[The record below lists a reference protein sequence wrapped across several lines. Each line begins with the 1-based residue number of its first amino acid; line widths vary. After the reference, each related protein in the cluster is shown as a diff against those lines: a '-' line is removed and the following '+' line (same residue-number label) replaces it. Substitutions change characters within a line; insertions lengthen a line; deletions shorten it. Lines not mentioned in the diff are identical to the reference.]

1 MPLVPP
7 VLDSRTFQQLVARA
21 LQRIPHYTPEWT
33 DFNPSD
39 PGVTLIDLFAWL
51 TELMFYQ
58 LNRVPDLNF
67 IKFLQLIGLELR
79 PAQPAV
85 ADLTFTPQPNA
96 NVASVPLGTQVGGQP
111 PGGGQQVVFETQEG
125 LDLIRL
131 PLTDVRAFDG
141 TAYADVTDANGPAG
155 PTYRP
160 FGWVPQVGS
169 ALYLGFSQTDPPTT
183 GPLFPRDMRFRL
195 FRSAGTQTGQ
205 AQSSAGAESPPTP
218 PVQLVWE
225 YRPSATRWNRLNVLR
240 DETAAFTLG
249 GYILVQGPA
258 DPVPTTDADL
268 QGDRIWLRVRLAAG
282 AYPSRTPPEIDA
294 LRPNTVNARQLTT
307 VHDESPG
314 LSDGRPGQVFRLLQQ
329 PVLADSLQVTVA
341 EPEETAPWKLV
352 PDFLSSGP
360 DDKAYT
366 LDPATGEIQF
376 GDGNNGR
383 IPVDG
388 SEVLAVVYQAGGGA
402 AGNAAAGSL
411 TTLLSPAAGIDSVTN
426 EQSAV
431 GGRDQQDLE
440 DLKRQAPAELRR
452 RSRAVT
458 AEDFATLAGEA
469 GSVAR
474 ATAIALA
481 HPDHPGVE
489 VAGAVTVVIVPD
501 ADEVPPIPS
510 DSLIHQVCQ
519 YFQQYRL
526 ITTELFVKGP
536 AYTQVKVHAAV
547 SAHSYAAFDVVSK
560 GVQDA
565 INHYLAPLTRNT
577 PSAAPVPPATSTAAV
592 QAGTPVETPPSEMI
606 GGWDFGRDLH
616 PTSLYRVILDVAD
629 VVSVDSLALT
639 VGTQPWDRVEDPVVL
654 PPDGLFYGL
663 DHDIAVTPEQD
674 R

>member
-7 VLDSRTFQQLVARA
+7 VLDSRTFQQLVDRA

-58 LNRVPDLNF
+58 LNRVPDLNY
-67 IKFLQLIGLELR
+67 IKFLQLIGLELQ

-96 NVASVPLGTQVGGQP
+96 NVAPVGVGTQVGGQP
-111 PGGGQQVVFETQEG
+111 SGGGQQVVFETQEG

-131 PLTDVRAFDG
+131 PLTDVRVFDG
-141 TAYADVTDANGPAG
+141 TSYADVTDANGPG
-155 PTYRP
+155 GTTYRP

-183 GPLFPRDMRFRL
+183 GPLFPQDMRFRL
-195 FRSAGTQTGQ
+195 FRPASTQTGQ
-205 AQSSAGAESPPTP
+205 AQSAAGAESPPAP

-225 YRPSATRWNRLNVLR
+225 YRPTATRWNRLNVLR
-240 DETAAFTLG
+240 DETSAFTLG

-314 LSDGRPGQVFRLLQQ
+314 LSDGRPGQVFRLRQQ

-402 AGNAAAGSL
+402 AGNVAAGAL
-411 TTLLSPAAGIDSVTN
+411 TTLLSPVAGIDSVTN

-452 RSRAVT
+452 RNRAVT

-565 INHYLAPLTRNT
+565 INHYLAPLTRDT
-577 PSAAPVPPATSTAAV
+577 PSAAPVPPATSTATV
-592 QAGTPVETPPSEMI
+592 QAGTPVETPPAEVI

-616 PTSLYRVILDVAD
+616 PTNLYSVILGVPD

-639 VGTQPWDRVEDPVVL
+639 VGTLPWDRLEDPVVL

-663 DHDIAVTPEQD
+663 DHDIAVTPERD

>member
-7 VLDSRTFQQLVARA
+7 VLDSRTFQQLVDRA

-58 LNRVPDLNF
+58 LNRVPDLNY
-67 IKFLQLIGLELR
+67 IKFLQLIGLELQ

-96 NVASVPLGTQVGGQP
+96 NVAPVRVGTQVGGQP
-111 PGGGQQVVFETQEG
+111 SGGGQQVVFETQEG

-131 PLTDVRAFDG
+131 PLTDVRVFDG
-141 TAYADVTDANGPAG
+141 TSYADVTDANGPG
-155 PTYRP
+155 GTTYRP

-183 GPLFPRDMRFRL
+183 GPLFPQDMRFRL
-195 FRSAGTQTGQ
+195 FRPASTQTGQ
-205 AQSSAGAESPPTP
+205 AQSAAGAESPPAP

-225 YRPSATRWNRLNVLR
+225 YRPTATRWNRLNVLR

-314 LSDGRPGQVFRLLQQ
+314 LSDGRPGQVFRLRQQ

-402 AGNAAAGSL
+402 AGNVAAGAL
-411 TTLLSPAAGIDSVTN
+411 TTLLSPVAGIDSVTN

-452 RSRAVT
+452 RNRAVT

-547 SAHSYAAFDVVSK
+547 SAHSYAAFNVVSK

-565 INHYLAPLTRNT
+565 INHYLAPLTRDT
-577 PSAAPVPPATSTAAV
+577 PSAAPVPPATSTATV
-592 QAGTPVETPPSEMI
+592 QAGTPVETPPAEVI

-616 PTSLYRVILDVAD
+616 PTNLYSVILGVPD

-639 VGTQPWDRVEDPVVL
+639 VGTLPWDRLEDPVVL

-663 DHDIAVTPEQD
+663 DHDIAVTPERD

>member
-7 VLDSRTFQQLVARA
+7 VLDSRTFQQLVDRA

-33 DFNPSD
+33 DYNLSD

-58 LNRVPDLNF
+58 LNRVPDLNY
-67 IKFLQLIGLELR
+67 IKFLQLIGLELQ

-85 ADLTFTPQPNA
+85 ADLTFSPQPNA
-96 NVASVPLGTQVGGQP
+96 NVAPVPQGTQVGGQP
-111 PGGGQQVVFETQEG
+111 SGGGQQVVFETQEG

-131 PLTDVRAFDG
+131 ALTDVRVFDG
-141 TAYADVTDANGPAG
+141 AAYADVTDANGTGGA
-155 PTYRP
+155 TYRP

-183 GPLFPRDMRFRL
+183 GTLFPQDMRFCL
-195 FRSAGTQTGQ
+195 FRPASTQTGQ
-205 AQSSAGAESPPTP
+205 AQSAAGAESPATP
-218 PVQLVWE
+218 PVQIAWE
-225 YRPSATRWNRLNVLR
+225 YRPSATRWKRLNVLR
-240 DETAAFTLG
+240 DDTVAFTRG
-249 GYILVQGPA
+249 GYVLVQGPA
-258 DPVPTTDADL
+258 DPILTTEANRE
-268 QGDRIWLRVRLAAG
+268 GERIWLRARLVSG

-294 LRPNTVNARQLTT
+294 LRPNTVSAKQLTT
-307 VHDESPG
+307 VHDESLG
-314 LSDGRPGQVFRLLQQ
+314 LSDGRPSQVFRLRQQ
-329 PVLADSLQVTVA
+329 PVIADSLQITVA
-341 EPEETAPWKLV
+341 EPEETTPWKHV

-388 SEVLAVVYQAGGGA
+388 SEVVAVVYQAGGGA
-402 AGNAAAGSL
+402 AGNVAAGAL
-411 TTLLSPAAGIDSVTN
+411 TTLPSPVAGIASVTN
-426 EQSAV
+426 EQPAV

-440 DLKRQAPAELRR
+440 ALKQQAPAELRR

-458 AEDFATLAGEA
+458 TEDFASLADEA

-510 DSLIHQVCQ
+510 DGLIHEVCQ

-547 SAHSYAAFDVVSK
+547 SAHSYAAFDAVSEQ
-560 GVQDA
+560 VQDA
-565 INHYLAPLTRNT
+565 INHYLAPLTRDT
-577 PSAAPVPPATSTAAV
+577 PSAAPVPPATSATTV
-592 QAGTPVETPPSEMI
+592 QAGTPVETPPAEVI

-616 PTSLYRVILDVAD
+616 PTNLYSVILGVAD

-639 VGTQPWDRVEDPVVL
+639 VGTQPWDQLEEPVAL
-654 PPDGLFYGL
+654 PPDGLFYGV
-663 DHDIAVTPEQD
+663 DHEITVTPEQD
-674 R
+674 L

>member
-7 VLDSRTFQQLVARA
+7 VLDSRTFQQLVDRA

-58 LNRVPDLNF
+58 LNRVPDLNY
-67 IKFLQLIGLELR
+67 IKFLQLIGLELQ

-96 NVASVPLGTQVGGQP
+96 NVAPVLVGTQVGGQP
-111 PGGGQQVVFETQEG
+111 SGGGQQVVFETQEG

-131 PLTDVRAFDG
+131 PLTDVRVFDG
-141 TAYADVTDANGPAG
+141 TSYADVTHANGPG
-155 PTYRP
+155 GTTYRP

-169 ALYLGFSQTDPPTT
+169 ALYLGFHQTDPPTT
-183 GPLFPRDMRFRL
+183 GTLFPQDMRFRL

-205 AQSSAGAESPPTP
+205 AQSSAGAESPPAP

-225 YRPSATRWNRLNVLR
+225 YRPSPTRWNRLNVLR

-314 LSDGRPGQVFRLLQQ
+314 LSDGRPGQVFRLRQQ

-402 AGNAAAGSL
+402 AGNVAAGAL
-411 TTLLSPAAGIDSVTN
+411 TTLLSPVAGIDSVTN

-452 RSRAVT
+452 RNRAVT

-565 INHYLAPLTRNT
+565 INHYLAPLTRDT
-577 PSAAPVPPATSTAAV
+577 PSAAPVPSATSTATV
-592 QAGTPVETPPSEMI
+592 QAGTPVETPPAEVI

-616 PTSLYRVILDVAD
+616 PTNLYSVILGVPD

-639 VGTQPWDRVEDPVVL
+639 VGTLPWDRLEDPVVL

-663 DHDIAVTPEQD
+663 DHDIAVTPERD

>member
-7 VLDSRTFQQLVARA
+7 VLDSRTFQQLVDRA

-58 LNRVPDLNF
+58 LNRVPDLNY

-96 NVASVPLGTQVGGQP
+96 NVAPVPEGTQVGGQP
-111 PGGGQQVVFETQEG
+111 PGGGQQVVFETEEG

-131 PLTDVRAFDG
+131 PLTDVRVFDG
-141 TAYADVTDANGPAG
+141 AAYADVTDANGPGGA
-155 PTYRP
+155 TYRP
-160 FGWVPQVGS
+160 FGWVPQAGS

-183 GPLFPRDMRFRL
+183 GPLFPQDMRLRL

-205 AQSSAGAESPPTP
+205 AQSAAGAESPPTP

-240 DETAAFTLG
+240 DETAAFTRG

-258 DPVPTTDADL
+258 DPVLTTEANRE
-268 QGDRIWLRVRLAAG
+268 GDRIWLRVRLASG
-282 AYPSRTPPEIDA
+282 TYPSRTPPEIDA
-294 LRPNTVNARQLTT
+294 LRPNTVNAVQLTT
-307 VHDESPG
+307 VHDESLG
-314 LSDGRPGQVFRLLQQ
+314 LSDGRPGQVFRLRQQ

-341 EPEETAPWKLV
+341 EPEETAPWKRV
-352 PDFLSSGP
+352 PDFLSPGP
-360 DDKAYT
+360 DGKAYT
-366 LDPATGEIQF
+366 LDPTTGEIQF

-383 IPVDG
+383 IPVDA
-388 SEVLAVVYQAGGGA
+388 SEVLAVVYRAGGGA
-402 AGNAAAGSL
+402 AGNVAAGAL
-411 TTLLSPAAGIDSVTN
+411 TTLLSPVAGIDSVTN

-510 DSLIHQVCQ
+510 DSLIHEVCQ

-536 AYTQVKVHAAV
+536 AYTQVKVDAAV

-560 GVQDA
+560 EVQDA
-565 INHYLAPLTRNT
+565 INHYLAPLTRDT

-592 QAGTPVETPPSEMI
+592 QAGTPVETPPAEVI

-616 PTSLYRVILDVAD
+616 PTSLYSVILGVPD

-639 VGTQPWDRVEDPVVL
+639 VGTQPWDRLEDPVVL

-663 DHDIAVTPEQD
+663 DHDIAVTPERD

>member
-7 VLDSRTFQQLVARA
+7 VLDSRTFQQLVDRA

-33 DFNPSD
+33 DFNQSD

-58 LNRVPDLNF
+58 LNRVPDLNY

-96 NVASVPLGTQVGGQP
+96 NVAPVPVGTQVGGQP
-111 PGGGQQVVFETQEG
+111 SGGGQQVVFETQEG

-131 PLTDVRAFDG
+131 PLTDVRVFDG
-141 TAYADVTDANGPAG
+141 TSYADVTDANGPG
-155 PTYRP
+155 GTTYRP

-183 GPLFPRDMRFRL
+183 GPLFPQDMRFRL
-195 FRSAGTQTGQ
+195 FRPASTQTGQ
-205 AQSSAGAESPPTP
+205 AQSAAGAESPPAP

-314 LSDGRPGQVFRLLQQ
+314 LSDGRPGQVFRLRQQ

-402 AGNAAAGSL
+402 AGNVAAGAL
-411 TTLLSPAAGIDSVTN
+411 TTLLSPVAGIDSVTN

-452 RSRAVT
+452 RNRAVT

-560 GVQDA
+560 GVQGA
-565 INHYLAPLTRNT
+565 INHYLAPLTRDT
-577 PSAAPVPPATSTAAV
+577 PSAAPVPPATSTATV
-592 QAGTPVETPPSEMI
+592 QAGTPVETPPAEVI

-616 PTSLYRVILDVAD
+616 PTSLYSVILGVPD

-639 VGTQPWDRVEDPVVL
+639 VGTLPWDRLEDPVVL

-663 DHDIAVTPEQD
+663 DHDIAVTPERD

>member
-7 VLDSRTFQQLVARA
+7 VLDSRTFQQLVDRA

-58 LNRVPDLNF
+58 LNRVPDLNY
-67 IKFLQLIGLELR
+67 IKFLQLIGLELQ

-96 NVASVPLGTQVGGQP
+96 NVAPVRVGTQVGGQP
-111 PGGGQQVVFETQEG
+111 SGGGQQVVFETQEG

-131 PLTDVRAFDG
+131 PLTDVRVFDG
-141 TAYADVTDANGPAG
+141 TSYADVTDANGPG
-155 PTYRP
+155 GTTYRP

-183 GPLFPRDMRFRL
+183 GPLFPQDMRFRL
-195 FRSAGTQTGQ
+195 FRPASTQTGQ
-205 AQSSAGAESPPTP
+205 AQSAAGAESPPAP

-225 YRPSATRWNRLNVLR
+225 YRPTATRWNRLNVLR

-314 LSDGRPGQVFRLLQQ
+314 LSDGRPGQVFRLRQQ

-402 AGNAAAGSL
+402 AGNVAAGAL
-411 TTLLSPAAGIDSVTN
+411 TTLLSPVAGINSVTN

-452 RSRAVT
+452 RNRAVT

-547 SAHSYAAFDVVSK
+547 SAHSYAAFNVVSK

-565 INHYLAPLTRNT
+565 INHYLAPLTRDT
-577 PSAAPVPPATSTAAV
+577 PSAAPVPPATSTATV
-592 QAGTPVETPPSEMI
+592 QAGTPVETPPAEVI

-616 PTSLYRVILDVAD
+616 PTNLYSVILGVPD

-639 VGTQPWDRVEDPVVL
+639 VGTLPWDRLEDPVVL

-663 DHDIAVTPEQD
+663 DHDIAVTPERD

>member
-7 VLDSRTFQQLVARA
+7 VLDSRTFQQLVDRA

-58 LNRVPDLNF
+58 LNRVPDLNY
-67 IKFLQLIGLELR
+67 IKFLQLIGLELQ

-96 NVASVPLGTQVGGQP
+96 NVAPVRVGTQVGGQP
-111 PGGGQQVVFETQEG
+111 SGGGQQVVFETQEG

-131 PLTDVRAFDG
+131 PLTDVRVFDG
-141 TAYADVTDANGPAG
+141 TSYADVTDANGPG
-155 PTYRP
+155 GTTYRP

-183 GPLFPRDMRFRL
+183 GPLFPQDMRFRL
-195 FRSAGTQTGQ
+195 FRPASTQTGQ
-205 AQSSAGAESPPTP
+205 AQSAAGAESPPAP

-225 YRPSATRWNRLNVLR
+225 YRPTATRWNRLNVLR

-314 LSDGRPGQVFRLLQQ
+314 LSDGRPGQVFRLRQQ

-402 AGNAAAGSL
+402 AGNVAAGAL
-411 TTLLSPAAGIDSVTN
+411 TTLLSPVAGIDSVTN

-452 RSRAVT
+452 RNRAVT

-547 SAHSYAAFDVVSK
+547 SAHSYAAFDVVLE
-560 GVQDA
+560 GGPGCDQPLPRAADA
-565 INHYLAPLTRNT
+565 GHALGR
-577 PSAAPVPPATSTAAV
+577 
-592 QAGTPVETPPSEMI
+592 AGTTGHLDRDRAGRNP
-606 GGWDFGRDLH
+606 GGDAPGGGDR
-616 PTSLYRVILDVAD
+616 RV
-629 VVSVDSLALT
+629 
-639 VGTQPWDRVEDPVVL
+639 
-654 PPDGLFYGL
+654 GLR
-663 DHDIAVTPEQD
+663 P
-674 R
+674 